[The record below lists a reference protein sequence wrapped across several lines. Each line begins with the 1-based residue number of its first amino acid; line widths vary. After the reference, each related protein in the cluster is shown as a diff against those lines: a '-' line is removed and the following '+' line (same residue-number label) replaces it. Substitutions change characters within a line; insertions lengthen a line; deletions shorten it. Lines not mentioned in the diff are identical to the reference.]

1 MDILEVDEAIN
12 EKLREMIQTE
22 YISEADNQPPV
33 ICSDDREKEEESQ
46 RQRCGHACTRR
57 NPSDERLSRFLHSRG
72 GDADEEEATSSVG

>member
-33 ICSDDREKEEESQ
+33 ICSDDREKEEESLLFSIKEIVLQ
-46 RQRCGHACTRR
+46 DMMH
-57 NPSDERLSRFLHSRG
+57 LF
-72 GDADEEEATSSVG
+72 